1 MNIFHTVVIL
11 KIISI
16 EQLNEACLENW
27 KVPIK
32 SIIGEADQKR
42 LFKMSY
48 DSAFLF

>member
-1 MNIFHTVVIL
+1 MNIFYNVVIL

-16 EQLNEACLENW
+16 EQLNGACLENRT
-27 KVPIK
+27 VPIK
-32 SIIGEADQKR
+32 SIIGAADQKR